1 VQKIAIITAG
11 GSGTR
16 MGSSIPKQFL
26 LLNQKPLL
34 WYTIHAFIEAYSDI
48 NILLVVPKDYLTAG
62 EQLVNELNITNQATV
77 VVGGSTRF
85 HSVQNGIKLIKN
97 PAVVFVHDGVRC
109 LITPDLIKRCFEQTI
124 EKGSAIPAVTC
135 TDSVRI
141 VENDSH
147 AAINRD
153 QVKIIQTPQTFLSSI
168 LINAFNQ
175 PYQELFTDEA
185 TVVEALG
192 ESVHLIEGEY
202 SNLKVTRP
210 ADLLVANAVLE
221 ERNKWSQGINESGK
235 GNLL

>member
-1 VQKIAIITAG
+1 MQKIAIITAG

-16 MGSSIPKQFL
+16 MGSPIPKQFL

-34 WYTIHAFIEAYSDI
+34 WYTISAFLEAYQDI
-48 NILLVVPKDYLTAG
+48 SILLVLPKDYLTAG
-62 EQLVNELNITNQATV
+62 QELINEMGITQQASL

-85 HSVQNGIKLIKN
+85 HSVQNGILQIEN

-109 LITPDLIKRCFEQTI
+109 LLTPNLIKRCFEQTI

-141 VENDSH
+141 VNNNDHS
-147 AAINRD
+147 AINRD
-153 QVKIIQTPQTFLSSI
+153 QVKIVQTPQTFLSSI
-168 LINAFNQ
+168 LVPAFNQ
-175 PYQELFTDEA
+175 SYQDSFTDEA
-185 TVVEALG
+185 TVVEASG

-210 ADLLVANAVLE
+210 TDLLLASAILD
-221 ERNKWSQGINESGK
+221 ERKK
-235 GNLL
+235 LT

>member
-1 VQKIAIITAG
+1 MQKIAIITAG

-16 MGSSIPKQFL
+16 MGSPIPKQFL

-34 WYTIHAFIEAYSDI
+34 WYTISAFLEAYQDI
-48 NILLVVPKDYLTAG
+48 SILLVLPKDYLSAG
-62 EQLVNELNITNQATV
+62 QELINEMGITQQASL

-85 HSVQNGIKLIKN
+85 HSVQNGILQIEN

-109 LITPDLIKRCFEQTI
+109 LLTPNLIKRCFEQTI

-141 VENDSH
+141 VNNNDHS
-147 AAINRD
+147 AINRD
-153 QVKIIQTPQTFLSSI
+153 QVKIVQTPQTFLSSI
-168 LINAFNQ
+168 LVPAFNQ
-175 PYQELFTDEA
+175 SYQDSFTDEA
-185 TVVEALG
+185 TVVEASG

-210 ADLLVANAVLE
+210 TDLLLASAILD
-221 ERNKWSQGINESGK
+221 ERKK
-235 GNLL
+235 LT

>member
-1 VQKIAIITAG
+1 MQKIAIITAG

-34 WYTIHAFIEAYSDI
+34 WYTILAFIEAYQDI
-48 NILLVVPKDYLTAG
+48 TILLVLPKDYLTAG
-62 EQLVNELNITNQATV
+62 EQLIKELKIEQQTTI
-77 VVGGSTRF
+77 VVGGLTRF
-85 HSVQNGIKLIKN
+85 HSVQNGIKLIKT
-97 PAVVFVHDGVRC
+97 PSVVFVHDGVRC
-109 LITPDLIKRCFEQTI
+109 LVTPDLIRRCFEQTI

-141 VENDSH
+141 VDSNSH

-175 PYQELFTDEA
+175 PYQEFFTDEA

-210 ADLLVANAVLE
+210 ADLLVASAVLD
-221 ERNKWSQGINESGK
+221 ERKK
-235 GNLL
+235 LT